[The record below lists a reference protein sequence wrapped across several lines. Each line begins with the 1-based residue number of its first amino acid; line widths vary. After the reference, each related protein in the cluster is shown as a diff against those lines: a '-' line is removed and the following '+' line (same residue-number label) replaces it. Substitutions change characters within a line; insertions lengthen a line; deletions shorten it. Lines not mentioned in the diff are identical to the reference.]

1 MKAEVAEIESDL
13 SDLDHCRK
21 LLDHEF
27 EANDKSNVKL

>member
-1 MKAEVAEIESDL
+1 MKAEVTEIESDL

-27 EANDKSNVKL
+27 EANDESNVKL